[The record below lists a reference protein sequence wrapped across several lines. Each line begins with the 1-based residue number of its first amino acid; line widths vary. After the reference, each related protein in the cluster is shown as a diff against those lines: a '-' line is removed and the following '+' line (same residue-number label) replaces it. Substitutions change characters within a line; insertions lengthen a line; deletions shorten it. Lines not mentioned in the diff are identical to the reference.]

1 MKPRRRVLEDDL
13 PEMDCIDMVDMRE
26 ELDMREDS
34 SLPSESRE
42 LASVLEPWD
51 AVEAAESAGGLR
63 LCANSLRR
71 CRFGRVRAILG
82 FGRHGRRSKDR
93 IQAVVAAREFC
104 GVQARVV
111 L

>member
-42 LASVLEPWD
+42 LASVLEPWEV
-51 AVEAAESAGGLR
+51 VEAAERARAGSGFAPIACDGAASGECGRLSVSADM
-63 LCANSLRR
+63 A
-71 CRFGRVRAILG
+71 
-82 FGRHGRRSKDR
+82 K
-93 IQAVVAAREFC
+93 AAETKTEYK
-104 GVQARVV
+104 Q